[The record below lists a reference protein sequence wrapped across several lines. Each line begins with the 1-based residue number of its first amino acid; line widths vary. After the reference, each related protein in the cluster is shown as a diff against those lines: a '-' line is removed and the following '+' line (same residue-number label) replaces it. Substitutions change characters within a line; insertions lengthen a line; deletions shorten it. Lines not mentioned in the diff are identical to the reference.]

1 MRNGIYVTLIM
12 SNSQRNLSVLH
23 QSLNNLEQTRIEI
36 VRERDLQKRI
46 NLQRQNQINYADTA
60 VVDYLNNHVVQ
71 ISGLIATIRDAI
83 SKH

>member
-36 VRERDLQKRI
+36 VRERDPQKRI